1 MTKNMQRK
9 CHLFKANRFSKAT
22 GKNSARAGND
32 PEARAKACAT
42 SDLDRAV
49 YDVVKKV
56 ISLKLCLKASKPA
69 GNEMHCSSW
78 EYLSG
83 CWFFN
88 AVSRVATP
96 ADPRVVPSEN
106 KQIKACYQS
115 SLVHVNS
122 VQCIIISAFTT
133 VQGFTVCAKKLV
145 EVSFVYLPWA
155 KQKVQHMLD

>member
-1 MTKNMQRK
+1 MSQSLQASWQWDAL
-9 CHLFKANRFSKAT
+9 LFL
-22 GKNSARAGND
+22 G
-32 PEARAKACAT
+32 
-42 SDLDRAV
+42 V
-49 YDVVKKV
+49 
-56 ISLKLCLKASKPA
+56 LKR
-69 GNEMHCSSW
+69 
-78 EYLSG
+78 
-83 CWFFN
+83 FFN

-106 KQIKACYQS
+106 KQIKSCYLS